1 MSPTQQQLNNKAR
14 KRRPLSGQRKS
25 KKTVSVGANTAWQLP
40 AVCFA
45 LAAITVAIYSPVAGY
60 PFINYDDPDYVSRNA
75 HVQAGLSWRTLTWA
89 MTSGFSSNWH
99 PLTWLS
105 HALDYQLF
113 GLNAG
118 GHHVSNLLLHA
129 LNVVLLF
136 LLMARAT
143 GAVGR
148 SALAA
153 SFFALHPFNVG
164 SVIWISERK
173 NLLSTLFFLLAL
185 GAYGW
190 YARRPGWRRY
200 VVVALVFALGLASKP
215 MVITLPLIL
224 FLLDYWPL
232 GRIAHWTEPSATF
245 PVPQFP
251 WTRLALEKLPL
262 LLLSVA
268 SAVITVVVQSAAH
281 AVESLGAVPLVYR
294 LENAVYSY
302 AMYLVKTFWPSN
314 FAPIYPH
321 PLNTLSFAQVALP
334 VILLVGLSILV
345 WKLRTGHGYALVG
358 WLWFLG
364 TLVPVIGIMQVGAQG
379 MADRYAYLPL
389 IGIFVAVVWG
399 FADLGQARSWNWRL
413 GAAVAIAI
421 VCALSVITWQQI
433 RYWRGTRDLWQ
444 HTLDVTQNNFVAY
457 DNMGEFLLH
466 EGRMEALGYFESA
479 ARIAP
484 WDPVSHAAVA
494 GSLQDRG
501 RYQDAIREYT
511 IALRAQP
518 DDAFRAH
525 IYTELG
531 VLYRQIGDYAQ
542 ARENSHLALSLD
554 PQQVQELLEELTD
567 RVAQHPAPSGYW
579 QLGLMLEGTDQT
591 ELARSAFQK
600 ALRLNPDFAPA
611 REALEVLAKEQ

>member
-1 MSPTQQQLNNKAR
+1 MNPTQQLNQKGR
-14 KRRPLSGQRKS
+14 KQRRLVRPGKS
-25 KKTVSVGANTAWQLP
+25 PKNASVGADSVWQIP
-40 AVCFA
+40 ALCFV

-60 PFINYDDPDYVSRNA
+60 PFINYDDPDYVSHNA
-75 HVQAGLSWRTLTWA
+75 HVQAGLSWQTFTWA
-89 MTSGFSSNWH
+89 LTSGFSSNWH

-105 HALDYQLF
+105 HALDCQLY

-118 GHHVSNLLLHA
+118 AHHVSNLVLHV

-136 LLMARAT
+136 LLMARVT
-143 GAVGR
+143 GRVGR
-148 SALAA
+148 SVVAA
-153 SFFALHPFNVG
+153 SLFALHPFNVG
-164 SVIWISERK
+164 SVVWISERK
-173 NLLSTLFFLLAL
+173 NLLSTLLFFLALA
-185 GAYGW
+185 AYGW
-190 YARRPGWRRY
+190 YAQRPGWRRY
-200 VVVALVFALGLASKP
+200 VVVALVFALGLAAKP
-215 MVITLPLIL
+215 MVITLPFLL

-245 PVPQFP
+245 PVPQFR

-262 LLLSVA
+262 LLLSAA
-268 SAVITVVVQSAAH
+268 SAVITVVVQSAGH

-302 AMYLVKTFWPSN
+302 AMYLVKTFWPTR

-334 VILLVGLSILV
+334 VILLVGVSVLV
-345 WKLRTGHGYALVG
+345 WKLRTEHGYALVG

-364 TLVPVIGIMQVGAQG
+364 TLVPVIGIVQVGAQG

-399 FADLGQARSWNWRL
+399 FADLWQARSWNWRL
-413 GAAVAIAI
+413 GAAVALAM
-421 VCALSVITWQQI
+421 VCVLSVITWQQI
-433 RYWRGTRDLWQ
+433 RYWRSSKDLWQ
-444 HTLDVTQNNFVAY
+444 HTLDVTEGNFVAY
-457 DNMGEFLLH
+457 DNMGELLLR
-466 EGRMEALGYFESA
+466 EGRIEALGYFESA
-479 ARIAP
+479 AGMAP

-511 IALRAQP
+511 VALRAQP
-518 DDAFRAH
+518 DDTLRAH

-531 VLYRQIGDYAQ
+531 VLYRQTGDYAQ
-542 ARENSHLALSLD
+542 ARANSRLALSLD
-554 PQQVQELLEELTD
+554 PQQVQELLQQLTD

-600 ALRLNPDFAPA
+600 ALALNPDFAPA
-611 REALEVLAKEQ
+611 RAALEVLAKDQ